1 MNMPFVMPAA
11 HKTADSGQTAA
22 KSGAV
27 KRNESRVEDNEIF
40 SELLLILSSARN
52 DMTMPQSEENVA
64 LSTGLNHVNDFQ
76 KGQLTQFD
84 SITLVRHLHDH
95 NEYGEDDGTIKDPS
109 DINIHSSGMEI
120 PLPAMDDT
128 ESYKGS
134 HDMESF
140 RENFNKHMEPAPYMT
155 ADVTPEIISNLVREV
170 TGGNGNEAVQPAVH
184 TGRSEIISQLSEKL
198 ADMYHI
204 GGHSAKIRLQ
214 PEELGNLHIDI
225 SVVNDSINAIVT
237 VEENSVK
244 SIIEGNIDMLVE
256 QLRRAGLDID
266 QFTVNIAS
274 SYYDGNIAGG
284 WSDGNSEEM
293 SNDNIFTP
301 QPVYEDTVLSDS
313 DAKLLYAGMA
323 GGISIFA

>member
-11 HKTADSGQTAA
+11 HKTADSGHAAA
-22 KSGAV
+22 KSDAV
-27 KRNESRVEDNEIF
+27 KRNESRVEDNEMF
-40 SELLLILSSARN
+40 SELLFILSSARN
-52 DMTMPQSEENVA
+52 DMAMPQSEENVT

-84 SITLVRHLHDH
+84 SVSLVRHLHDH
-95 NEYGEDDGTIKDPS
+95 NEHGEDDGTIKDPA

-140 RENFNKHMEPAPYMT
+140 RENFNKHMEPAPDMT

-204 GGHSAKIRLQ
+204 GGHSARIRLQ
-214 PEELGNLHIDI
+214 PEELGHLNIDI
-225 SVVNDSINAIVT
+225 SVVNDSIKAIVT

-244 SIIEGNIDMLVE
+244 DILETNIDMLVKE
-256 QLRRAGLDID
+256 LKGSGLNID
-266 QFTVNIAS
+266 QFTVRIS
-274 SYYDGNIAGG
+274 SSFHDGNMTGG
-284 WSDGNSEEM
+284 WSDRNRREM
-293 SNDNIFTP
+293 FSDKTFSQP
-301 QPVYEDTVLSDS
+301 PVYDDITLHDS
-313 DAKLLYAGMA
+313 MNRNIYAGS
-323 GGISIFA
+323 GGISIFV

>member
-11 HKTADSGQTAA
+11 HKTADAGQTAA

-140 RENFNKHMEPAPYMT
+140 RENFNKHMEPAPDMT

-170 TGGNGNEAVQPAVH
+170 TGGNGDEAVQPAVH

-214 PEELGNLHIDI
+214 PEELGHLNIDI
-225 SVVNDSINAIVT
+225 SVVNDSIKAIVT

-244 SIIEGNIDMLVE
+244 DLLEANIDMLVKE
-256 QLRRAGLDID
+256 LKGSGLNID
-266 QFTVNIAS
+266 QFTVRIS
-274 SYYDGNIAGG
+274 SSFYDGNLTGG
-284 WSDGNSEEM
+284 WSDRNRREM
-293 SNDNIFTP
+293 FSDETFSQP
-301 QPVYEDTVLSDS
+301 PVYDDITLHDS
-313 DAKLLYAGMA
+313 MNRNIYAGS
-323 GGISIFA
+323 GGISIFV

>member
-22 KSGAV
+22 KSGAA
-27 KRNESRVEDNEIF
+27 KRNESRVEDNEMF

-52 DMTMPQSEENVA
+52 DMAMPQSEENVT

-140 RENFNKHMEPAPYMT
+140 RENFNKHMEPAPDMT
-155 ADVTPEIISNLVREV
+155 ADVTPEIIPNLVREV
-170 TGGNGNEAVQPAVH
+170 TGGHGNESVQPTVH

-214 PEELGNLHIDI
+214 PEELGHLNIDI
-225 SVVNDSINAIVT
+225 SVVNDSIKAIVT

-244 SIIEGNIDMLVE
+244 DLLEANIDMLVKE
-256 QLRRAGLDID
+256 LKGSGLNID
-266 QFTVNIAS
+266 QFTVRIS
-274 SYYDGNIAGG
+274 PSFYDGNMTGG
-284 WSDGNSEEM
+284 WSDRNRREM
-293 SNDNIFTP
+293 FSDKTFSQP
-301 QPVYEDTVLSDS
+301 PVYDDITLHDS
-313 DAKLLYAGMA
+313 MNRNIYAGS
-323 GGISIFA
+323 GGISIFV